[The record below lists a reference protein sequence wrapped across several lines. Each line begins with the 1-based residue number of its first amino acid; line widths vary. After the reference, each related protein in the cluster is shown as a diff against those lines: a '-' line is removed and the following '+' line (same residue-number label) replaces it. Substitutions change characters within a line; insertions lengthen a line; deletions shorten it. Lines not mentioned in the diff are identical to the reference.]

1 MSNTNKLRFHLARG
15 ENYMKWQYRKADG
28 KTVTYFP
35 TKNFYGVIRG
45 KLHNNK
51 KVAKKIHEG
60 ENKTVCAWIASEHG
74 LACANDIHL
83 MHSEDYFLDGNYVS
97 IKYDP
102 RKYPF
107 WHTHSGLN
115 LDGYDGLIFIFEK
128 RLYVEI
134 EALMYW
140 LDTNS

>member
-1 MSNTNKLRFHLARG
+1 
-15 ENYMKWQYRKADG
+15 
-28 KTVTYFP
+28 
-35 TKNFYGVIRG
+35 
-45 KLHNNK
+45 
-51 KVAKKIHEG
+51 VAISKIAEKIFNG
-60 ENKTVCAWIASEHG
+60 ENKTVCAWIASDNG
-74 LACANDIHL
+74 LACANDQYL
-83 MHSEDYFLDGNYVS
+83 MHSENEFLNGNYVS

-102 RKYPF
+102 RKFPF
-107 WHTHSGLN
+107 WHTQSGFN